1 MRWFYKANIDFV
13 GKRKLFFG
21 LSTIA
26 VVGGLILSLI
36 LGVQYGIDFQGGT
49 EIAVKFEK
57 DVATQEIRTAITNAG
72 FDGSEI
78 KTYGVENSY
87 LIRVKDSEEAPEEV
101 RNALSAKF
109 PEAGFEILK
118 IDKIGPKIGSELRT
132 DAFIAIILAVF
143 AILIYIGFRFEF
155 VFGLG
160 AIAALVH
167 DVILTFSVVVLVGHS
182 GLINLEIDLTILA
195 AMLTVVGYSINDTVI
210 IFDRIRENRDVYKGR
225 DFIWMINQSI
235 NETLSRT
242 INTLITTMLVLLTIV
257 FFGGPVLQGFAFTML
272 IGFITGTYS
281 SIFIASPFVIWYLGK
296 VKKVDLAKGLPKKEG
311 LLSS

>member
-13 GKRKLFFG
+13 GKRKLFFT
-21 LSTIA
+21 LSSIA
-26 VVGGLILSLI
+26 IVVGIILALV
-36 LGVQYGIDFQGGT
+36 LGVRYGIDFQGGT
-49 EIAVKFEK
+49 EIAVKFQK
-57 DVATQEIRTAITNAG
+57 NIATQDVRSAISNAG

-78 KTYGVENSY
+78 KSYGVENSY
-87 LIRVKDSEEAPEEV
+87 LIRVKESEDAPEQV
-101 RNALSAKF
+101 RQALASKF
-109 PEAGFEILK
+109 PDSGFEILK
-118 IDKIGPKIGSELRT
+118 IDKIGPKIGSELRV
-132 DAFIAIILAVF
+132 DAFIAIILAVI
-143 AILIYIGFRFEF
+143 AILIYIAFRFEF

-160 AIAALVH
+160 AIVALVH
-167 DVILTFSVVVLVGHS
+167 DVLISFAVVVIVGHT

-225 DFIWMINQSI
+225 DFIWMINRSI

-242 INTLITTMLVLLTIV
+242 INTLITTMLVLITIV
-257 FFGGPVLQGFAFTML
+257 LFGGPVLQGFAFTML
-272 IGFITGTYS
+272 VGFITGTYS

-296 VKKVDLAKGLPKKEG
+296 VKKIDLEKGLPKKEG